1 MDLSSAPDET
11 LDPFFDGSLQILQK
25 KKGYRFSVD
34 AILLSQFISLRKG
47 EKAIDLG
54 TGCGIVPLLLAKA
67 TKAHSFVGIEIQRE
81 LAELA
86 RRNVALNRLDEH
98 ITILHRDFKT
108 LKGVFS
114 PGAFDVVFSNPPYR
128 KRLAGRVNPIP
139 EKAIA
144 RHEIKGTLDDLIKMA
159 AYLLPAKGRCYLI
172 YSASRAVDLLFTLRR
187 CNLEPKR
194 LRFVHPKKKEDAKFM
209 LVESVKASGTELKIM
224 EPLVISESTP
234 PLFRETENPG

>member
-1 MDLSSAPDET
+1 
-11 LDPFFDGSLQILQK
+11 
-25 KKGYRFSVD
+25 
-34 AILLSQFISLRKG
+34 
-47 EKAIDLG
+47 
-54 TGCGIVPLLLAKA
+54 
-67 TKAHSFVGIEIQRE
+67 
-81 LAELA
+81 
-86 RRNVALNRLDEH
+86 
-98 ITILHRDFKT
+98 
-108 LKGVFS
+108 LKEVFS

-128 KRLAGRVNPIP
+128 KRLAGRVNPSL

>member
-1 MDLSSAPDET
+1 MNPASAPDET

-25 KKGYRFSVD
+25 KKGYRFSID

-67 TKAHSFVGIEIQRE
+67 TKTHSFVGIEIQRE

-128 KRLAGRVNPIP
+128 KRLAGRINPSP

-187 CNLEPKR
+187 CKLEPKR
-194 LRFVHPKKKEDAKFM
+194 LRFVHPKKKEDAKFV
-209 LVESVKASGTELKIM
+209 LVESVKASGTELKMM
-224 EPLVISESTP
+224 EPLVLSESTL
-234 PLFRETENPG
+234 PLLRETENPG